1 MRIVC
6 ARASRFAPAKGSTV
20 TVAGRQGFDR
30 GVRTHNDDH
39 FLCNHDS
46 FNGHPI
52 RPVAG
57 VECVSRVATL
67 SSNASSSSSSA
78 TSHELIA
85 SRQPRQHANVALR
98 RYVTGYRT
106 APRSNCWRRAGISR
120 VRAATSDLNLQ
131 MHRDKALRPLG
142 VVRPTR
148 SYIVLALARTLR
160 VKIQSDQLFSISFL
174 HAHLLK
180 T

>member
-20 TVAGRQGFDR
+20 TVAVRRVRQGFDR

-120 VRAATSDLNLQ
+120 VRGCY
-131 MHRDKALRPLG
+131 LRPEPTNAPRQSFKAPWSSTSNEVLYCLG
-142 VVRPTR
+142 ISTDLAGEDSIGPVV
-148 SYIVLALARTLR
+148 
-160 VKIQSDQLFSISFL
+160 FN
-174 HAHLLK
+174 
-180 T
+180 